1 MTEAC
6 ERAGIVYGRFRDDG
20 FIFHDLRRT
29 FVTDMRKAGV
39 NRSVTM
45 EITGHS
51 KNEVIDRY
59 DQVNIDDLREGIERV
74 VQWRKS
80 QIDANISQ
88 TLTKV

>member
-1 MTEAC
+1 M
-6 ERAGIVYGRFRDDG
+6 
-20 FIFHDLRRT
+20 
-29 FVTDMRKAGV
+29 TDMRKAGV
-39 NRSVTM
+39 NRSGTM